1 MESKKILNMNKP
13 KTFTK
18 EGELMDRLTMLI
30 DEYAGELSLV
40 SVLGILQLKQ
50 ICMTEI
56 DND

>member
-1 MESKKILNMNKP
+1 MKSKNILNMNKP

-18 EGELMDRLTMLI
+18 EGELMDRLTALI

-50 ICMTEI
+50 ICMTEVNH
-56 DND
+56 D

>member
-1 MESKKILNMNKP
+1 MNKP